1 MPESDLLKQIAELQ
15 ALNIELLI
23 GDEKRR
29 NMLGLFRKKLFF
41 KSGSKIGYTKIGR
54 HRKAYSLSPK
64 HRKKTILDLCPF
76 ILLSTYKICD

>member
-29 NMLGLFRKKLFF
+29 NMLGLFRKETIFQKWF
-41 KSGSKIGYTKIGR
+41 KNRIYQD
-54 HRKAYSLSPK
+54 RK
-64 HRKKTILDLCPF
+64 T
-76 ILLSTYKICD
+76 